1 MELVRLGRKCDIMSK
16 ALREG
21 IDMPVTEDVI
31 RKIADDT
38 GISVNEL
45 TTSGLLAL
53 LREKKRTVMV
63 ERLELLDRYGVT
75 SREELEKK
83 IRNGEVPEHP
93 AWEDLILFENLE
105 AAIAVIDEDIKAVQK
120 PS

>member
-1 MELVRLGRKCDIMSK
+1 
-16 ALREG
+16 
-21 IDMPVTEDVI
+21 MPVTEDVI

-63 ERLELLDRYGVT
+63 ERLEILDRYSVA
-75 SREELEKK
+75 SREEIEEK
-83 IRNGEVPEHP
+83 IRKGGVPEHP
-93 AWEDLILFENLE
+93 AWEDLILLENLE
-105 AAIAVIDEDIKAVQK
+105 AAIAVIDEDIKALQK